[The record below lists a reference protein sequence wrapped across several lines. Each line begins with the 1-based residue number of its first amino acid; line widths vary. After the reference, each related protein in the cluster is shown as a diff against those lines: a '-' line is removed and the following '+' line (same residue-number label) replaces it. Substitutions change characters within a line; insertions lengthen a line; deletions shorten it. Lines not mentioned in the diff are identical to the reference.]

1 MRQDNQVCA
10 GIYTVVDV
18 IEVIDY
24 TILSDHFT
32 TILSPSYKT
41 LEIPLLEHNA
51 FFFMRTIAIFIVVLC
66 IFINFHIIY
75 QSTIVLIN
83 EQSDCFCWYS
93 LCDYNYEDK

>member
-32 TILSPSYKT
+32 TILIPSFKT

-51 FFFMRTIAIFIVVLC
+51 AFFMLTIAIFIVVLY
-66 IFINFHIIY
+66 IFIDFHIIY
-75 QSTIVLIN
+75 NSIN
-83 EQSDCFCWYS
+83 Q
-93 LCDYNYEDK
+93 